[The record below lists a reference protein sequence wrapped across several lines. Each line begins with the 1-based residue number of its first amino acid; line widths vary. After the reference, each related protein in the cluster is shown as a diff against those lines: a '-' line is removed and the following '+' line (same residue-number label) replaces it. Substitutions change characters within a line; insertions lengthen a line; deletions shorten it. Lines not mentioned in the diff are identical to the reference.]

1 MWHDTTRELI
11 ASQRVILFKCDT
23 FSDHAE
29 TPFNLLY
36 TKQSL
41 HDTAL
46 VRIRCSASILPQVCG
61 CLLYEI
67 AGLVETH
74 PISFRV
80 THSLADAEV
89 I

>member
-1 MWHDTTRELI
+1 MKERI
-11 ASQRVILFKCDT
+11 ASQRIMHFRCYT

-29 TPFNLLY
+29 TPPNLLY
-36 TKQSL
+36 TNQSL

-46 VRIRCSASILPQVCG
+46 LRIRCSASILPQVCG

-74 PISFRV
+74 PVSFRV
-80 THSLADAEV
+80 THSLANAEV
-89 I
+89 V